1 MKNRCFTPI
10 LEAKVV
16 KMAMNGLD
24 YKISKKLVNRQFF
37 DLAQL
42 VKKIRQI

>member
-10 LEAKVV
+10 PEAEVV

-24 YKISKKLVNRQFF
+24 YGIRKKKLVNQQFSG
-37 DLAQL
+37 LA
-42 VKKIRQI
+42 

>member
-10 LEAKVV
+10 PEAKVV

-24 YKISKKLVNRQFF
+24 YGIRKKLVNQQFL
-37 DLAQL
+37 DLA
-42 VKKIRQI
+42 